1 MRNCTQALKRAMNK
15 GAARAMVLLL
25 PFLFVPAAHAVNTW
39 DGGAADDYW
48 SSAANWD
55 NDTAPTFPA
64 ALTFGGT
71 TRLTPTND
79 LNGVTVTNITFA
91 AGAGAF
97 TNWGNT
103 ITLGGNISIAIAS
116 GSMTND
122 QTINLPITL
131 STNATLASVPAGGNA
146 VLGKGVLVVN
156 GVISGPYGLISSGN
170 NYVQLNGANT
180 YSGDTTLSSSG
191 GDISFSIGNA
201 NAFGSGKVIAGALPD
216 APQAWVQSVGNLTIT
231 NNVEIRTHRF
241 ISASYTIAGK
251 TAGNLTLSGNVLLNQ
266 GNSGQDFW
274 CQKPLTISG
283 TLSGGNLNGLRM
295 ASGTVILQGLNTFTN
310 HLYSSYQ
317 QSVPT
322 FNINSD
328 AAMGHTN
335 NGVRA
340 VYTMIF
346 QTAAGTSIT
355 LAPSRTF
362 IISADRTLTFDVPSG
377 SSLTVPGLVSGG
389 SASSNTL
396 FKTSAGTLIFTGTN
410 AYNGSTTLNGG
421 ILNISADSALGAAT
435 GALIFTGNATL
446 QSAASNLTLNA
457 ARTVNLTNAGTY
469 AAAFDVPTNST
480 MTIASV
486 FRGNATTN
494 SALTKIGSGKLILT
508 GGSAGSPLGGMNVQ
522 AGTLSI
528 REGTWYTAPANT
540 FDGTVFNVTG
550 GATYEQTG
558 GTNYI
563 PVYSCVSQQYV
574 GGSTTNLTSI
584 GILSGGTMV
593 GMELMI
599 GRRNSAVMTISG
611 NALLDL
617 YALKLGEL
625 DGFTTICNLDGGVVD
640 CNYIATRDTN
650 AIARSASILN
660 FNGGTLRAKNTAGT
674 PNILGGFG
682 SGSVSYLTAVNVKSG
697 GAIIDSRSYAVVIP
711 QVMGHDPAL
720 GATPDGGLIKRGSG
734 TLSLM
739 TTNTYTG
746 VTSVEAGTLKLG
758 VANTLST
765 NVAVLVASNAFFDV
779 SSKSQTLAG
788 LGGSGVVTNN
798 SLLTVTMGVA
808 PGGTNAIGTL
818 TLATTPASLGG
829 IFLADFATN
838 GLCDCLSVQGNL
850 NLSGLALNVADAG
863 TLNKHQKYVIATY
876 AGALTGPFA
885 SATLPERWHVKY
897 DTSARQVYLSY
908 DFGTEL
914 LVR

>member
-1 MRNCTQALKRAMNK
+1 MKNCTQALKRAMNK
-15 GAARAMVLLL
+15 GEARAMVLLL
-25 PFLFVPAAHAVNTW
+25 PLILVQAAQAANTW
-39 DGGAADDYW
+39 DGGGTDDNW

-55 NDTAPTFPA
+55 NDQVPTFPA

-71 TRLTPTND
+71 TRWTPSND
-79 LNGVTVTNITFA
+79 LVGMTVTGITYA
-91 AGAGAF
+91 VGAGAF
-97 TNWGNT
+97 TNVGNA
-103 ITLGGNISIAIAS
+103 ITLGGNVTLLAG
-116 GSMTND
+116 GSVTND
-122 QTINLPITL
+122 QTINFPITL
-131 STNATLASVPAGGNA
+131 GTNVTFSSALAGGNA
-146 VLGKGVLVVN
+146 VGGKGVLVVN
-156 GVISGPYGLISSGN
+156 GVISGPFGLTSAGN
-170 NYVQLNGANT
+170 NYVQLNGTNT
-180 YSGDTTLSSSG
+180 YTGDTVISSSG

-201 NAFGSGKVIAGALPD
+201 NAFSSGKVIVGAAQD
-216 APQAWVQSVGNLTIT
+216 AAQAWVQSAGNLTVT

-241 ISASYTIAGK
+241 IPASYAVAGK
-251 TAGNLTLSGNVLLNQ
+251 AAGNLTLSGNVLLNQ
-266 GNSGQDFW
+266 GNGGQDFW

-295 ASGTVILQGLNTFTN
+295 ASGTVILQGINTFTN
-310 HLYSSYQ
+310 HLYSSYL

-340 VYTMIF
+340 VFSMIF
-346 QTAAGTSIT
+346 QTASGTSIA

-362 IISADRTLTFDVPSG
+362 VVSSDRTLTFDIPSG
-377 SSLTVPGLVSGG
+377 STLTVPGLVSGG

-396 FKTSAGTLIFTGTN
+396 SKTSAGTLIFTGTN

-421 ILNISADSALGAAT
+421 ILNISADSALGSAT
-435 GALIFTGNATL
+435 GALNFTGNATL
-446 QSAASNLTLNA
+446 QTAASNLTLNA
-457 ARTVNLTNAGTY
+457 ARTVSLTNAGTY
-469 AAAFDVPTNST
+469 TAAFDVPTNFT
-480 MTIASV
+480 LTVAGV
-486 FRGNATTN
+486 VKGNAATN
-494 SALTKIGSGKLILT
+494 SSLSKTGPGTLILT
-508 GGSAGSPLGGMNVQ
+508 GGTGSTQLGGLNMLGGKV
-522 AGTLSI
+522 SI
-528 REGTWYTAPANT
+528 QSGVWSVAPAST
-540 FDGTVFNVTG
+540 ADSTVFNVLG

-558 GTNYI
+558 GTNTLPI
-563 PVYSCVSQQYV
+563 YSCISQQFV
-574 GGSTTNLTSI
+574 GGATTNLTSI
-584 GILSGGTMV
+584 GILSGGTLI
-593 GMELMI
+593 GMELMV
-599 GRRNSAVMTISG
+599 GRRNNAVMTISG

-650 AIARSASILN
+650 AIPRSASILN

-674 PNILGGFG
+674 PNILGGYG
-682 SGSVSYLTAVNVKSG
+682 SGSVSYLTAVSVKSG

-720 GATPDGGLIKRGSG
+720 GATPDGGLTKRGTG
-734 TLSLM
+734 TLTLS

-746 VTSVEAGTLKLG
+746 VTSIEAGTLKLG

-765 NVAVLVASNAFFDV
+765 NVSVLVASNAVFDV
-779 SSKSQTLAG
+779 NSKNQTLAG

-798 SLLTVTMGVA
+798 SLLAVTAGVA

-818 TLATTPASLGG
+818 TLATTPAALGG
-829 IFLADFATN
+829 VFLADFATN
-838 GLCDCLSVQGNL
+838 GLSDCLSVQGNL

-876 AGALTGPFA
+876 AGTLTGPFA
-885 SATLPERWHVKY
+885 SAPLPERWHVKY

-908 DFGTEL
+908 DFGTVL